1 MEVQVA
7 GEYCIRADYETPSLP
22 ARDGDKVYL
31 HYRGILLRSAD
42 RTEKRF
48 KSDDPYRERK
58 NARDYVAGLNHSV
71 IEDSSV
77 KLFFTL
83 LETKPEEHRKRL
95 AIPVSP
101 FLPGGGNHER

>member
-1 MEVQVA
+1 MSPTYSV
-7 GEYCIRADYETPSLP
+7 RADYETPSIP

-31 HYRGILLRSAD
+31 HYHGILVRSED
-42 RTEKRF
+42 GTEKRF
-48 KSDDPYRERK
+48 KSDDPYRDRK

-83 LETKPEEHRKRL
+83 LETRPEERYKL
-95 AIPVSP
+95 MAGKIAP
-101 FLPGGGNHER
+101 LK

>member
-1 MEVQVA
+1 M
-7 GEYCIRADYETPSLP
+7 GREYRIRADYETPSIP

-31 HYRGILLRSAD
+31 HYRGILVRSAD

-48 KSDDPYRERK
+48 KSDDPYRDRK

-83 LETKPEEHRKRL
+83 LETKP
-95 AIPVSP
+95 
-101 FLPGGGNHER
+101 